1 MEPTAILRGR
11 CCLQEAI
18 KQAEEGRK
26 APLGTLNNMLMQMR
40 NNCNHP
46 DLITSKF
53 DNSPTYPPAE
63 ELVKQC
69 GKLQLLDRLLT
80 ALKAKGH
87 KILIFSQVG
96 PRPSLIGSSRAVLEV
111 CQGTTLGQRQRHD
124 GPLVGQRKPVSTWT
138 AAPPMPMP
146 SMPPWLSMACSPQ
159 MTKMLDLLDT
169 YLEQLGHSTARIDGS
184 VKWEDRQAAIKG
196 FNEGSDIFCFLLSTR
211 AGGLGINL
219 TAADTVIIYDS
230 DWNPHQDL
238 QVRGAAC
245 VLCAVCIHTEVSTNL
260 QETTMAGRWPC

>member
-1 MEPTAILRGR
+1 MLRGR

-53 DNSPTYPPAE
+53 DNSPVYPPAE

-96 PRPSLIGSSRAVLEV
+96 PRPSLHLPSA
-111 CQGTTLGQRQRHD
+111 TLRSGLMFAEMLPLDKVQTYD
-124 GPLVGQRKPVSTWT
+124 GPSW
-138 AAPPMPMP
+138 
-146 SMPPWLSMACSPQ
+146 C
-159 MTKMLDLLDT
+159 
-169 YLEQLGHSTARIDGS
+169 
-184 VKWEDRQAAIKG
+184 
-196 FNEGSDIFCFLLSTR
+196 
-211 AGGLGINL
+211 
-219 TAADTVIIYDS
+219 
-230 DWNPHQDL
+230 
-238 QVRGAAC
+238 RGA
-245 VLCAVCIHTEVSTNL
+245 LCPV
-260 QETTMAGRWPC
+260 G

>member
-1 MEPTAILRGR
+1 MLRGR

-96 PRPSLIGSSRAVLEV
+96 PRPSLCLSLAAPGPCLMFAEVLPLQKARDNMV
-111 CQGTTLGQRQRHD
+111 LVMVQRST
-124 GPLVGQRKPVSTWT
+124 VST
-138 AAPPMPMP
+138 
-146 SMPPWLSMACSPQ
+146 
-159 MTKMLDLLDT
+159 
-169 YLEQLGHSTARIDGS
+169 
-184 VKWEDRQAAIKG
+184 
-196 FNEGSDIFCFLLSTR
+196 
-211 AGGLGINL
+211 
-219 TAADTVIIYDS
+219 
-230 DWNPHQDL
+230 
-238 QVRGAAC
+238 
-245 VLCAVCIHTEVSTNL
+245 
-260 QETTMAGRWPC
+260 